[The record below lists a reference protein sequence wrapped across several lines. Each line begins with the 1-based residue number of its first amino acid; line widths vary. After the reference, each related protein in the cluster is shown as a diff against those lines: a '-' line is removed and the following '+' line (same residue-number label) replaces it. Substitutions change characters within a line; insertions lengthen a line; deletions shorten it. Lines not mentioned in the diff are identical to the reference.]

1 MARRQSLP
9 HANAETSPDWSYK
22 ADVVTACNCDWGCP
36 CNFDAPPTYGFCE
49 GGWGFKITEGRC
61 GDVGLETLSFAVMA
75 AWPKAI
81 HYGGGTAKIWID
93 EKAQSAQRAALE
105 KILKGEYGGKPWPIF
120 AKTYNTW
127 LETTFVPFEWRDN
140 GPRSRFKAGDEVK
153 VELEPFRNPV
163 TGEVSSAKIILPD
176 ALVCHE
182 LNVTSTTVFSV
193 FTDGLKYATP
203 GRNAWYGRA
212 EHSNRSR

>member
-1 MARRQSLP
+1 
-9 HANAETSPDWSYK
+9 
-22 ADVVTACNCDWGCP
+22 
-36 CNFDAPPTYGFCE
+36 
-49 GGWGFKITEGRC
+49 
-61 GDVGLETLSFAVMA
+61 VG
-75 AWPKAI
+75 
-81 HYGGGTAKIWID
+81 YGGGTAKIWID
-93 EKAQSAQRAALE
+93 QKAKSAQREALE

-120 AKTYNTW
+120 AKTYDTW
-127 LETTFVPFEWRDN
+127 LETSFVPFEWRDS
-140 GPRSRFKAGDEVK
+140 GPRTRFKAGDEVK
-153 VELEPFRNPV
+153 IELEPFRNPV

-203 GRNAWYGRA
+203 GRNAWYGRT